1 MGTHVFKTEALLLVL
16 PTTEYQKRV
25 PVTIGT
31 SLTDMAV
38 DSLDH
43 SDTTNLPTS
52 WKTVCYATK
61 TRRQIQAQQVQKPTV
76 KTTKPIT
83 LPPFSTTVVHG
94 HTKLKGHGLK
104 LNLIAEPFKNSQLPS
119 NIQCTPTYCTLEPG
133 SNRVTVGLR
142 NISARKITVPSKTI
156 LCQIQLANIIP
167 PMNTSTDQTPPEE
180 EQVDDPCIP
189 NHLDLGELS
198 TWTKEQQYA
207 AKKLLC
213 DYADTFSKNDLD
225 LGKCNILKHNIQLT
239 DQQPF
244 KERYRRIPPHLF
256 EEVKQHLQEMVEVGA
271 IRKSFSPWASAVV
284 LVRKKD
290 GGLRLCIDLRKLN
303 NRTIK
308 DGYSLPRIDDTL
320 DCLHGAKWFSTLDLK
335 SGYWQVEL
343 EEEAKPLTAFT
354 MGPLG
359 FWECER
365 MPFGLTNAPATFQR
379 LMESCLGELNLSW
392 CIIYLD
398 DIIVFSQTPEEHLV
412 RLQAV
417 FDKLKAAGL
426 KLKPSKCELFK
437 KQINYLGHVVGQE
450 GVSTDP
456 DKIKAV
462 TEWPR
467 PTTVTEVRSF
477 LGFVSY
483 YRRFIP
489 NFSKVA
495 KPLNTLL
502 QNLEGTSNQKKKFKV
517 NWGPD
522 QQEAFET
529 LQRLCT
535 EAPIL
540 AYADFKTPF
549 ILHTDASSEGLG
561 AVLYQYQD
569 NQRRVIA
576 YASRSLSPSERNY
589 PTHKLEFLALKW
601 AITDKFHE
609 YLYGAEFQVFT
620 DNNPLTY
627 ILTTAKLDATGHR
640 WVAALSNYT
649 FSISYKPGRNN
660 TDADAL
666 SRIQWPEAV
675 DISSQTV
682 QAVCEGVQALHGKVE
697 TLCHGAQSVGILS
710 QDTMPAGM
718 TSLEWS
724 QAQMQDPAISQIIQ
738 AIQTKTLDT
747 IKYNPNMS
755 SELKAFLRIRKQFK
769 LKHGVL
775 YRKTQ
780 VHDKARL
787 QLVLPPSY
795 RSKAMAG
802 CHDLVGHLG
811 QDRVLE
817 LLRDRFFWPGMHMDV
832 ASYIN
837 SCPRCI
843 RRKTQ
848 PDTAPLHNIE
858 ATQPL
863 ELVHLDYLQ
872 IEPSKGN
879 IENVLIVT
887 DHFTRYAQ
895 AYPSKTQTA
904 LATAKLLWNNFI
916 IHYGFPNKII
926 SDQGRNFE
934 SELLANLCE
943 VAGVQKLRTTPY
955 HPQTNGQCERFNSTL
970 LNMLG
975 TLTPE
980 QKKDWKTYV
989 PAMVHAYNCTRNTAT
1004 GYSPYYL
1011 LFGREPRLPID
1022 VEFGLKRGNQQNPP
1036 SKSTYVTQLRR
1047 RLRYAHKKAKQ
1058 VADKQQARHKELYDR
1073 RCRGAA
1079 LDIGDLVLV
1088 KKTAWKGKHKIQD
1101 RWESDEYQVIE
1112 QPTPGIPVYKVK
1124 CIAGG
1129 RSRVLHHNLLLPL
1142 QGRLRQSE
1150 GQVGIDTPDPEEEE
1164 EEDSRLPGAPQ
1175 APQAQ
1180 VGKGPSPPQTKPTK
1194 PTPPSEASKQDA
1206 SDESSRK
1213 SSTSKHVPERLL
1225 TLDSSDDEVY
1235 TDSLTSHTTASDSTT
1250 NNLTSLLEPSL
1261 LPTAISRTESQFSSS
1276 MPYLEGNTSTTPSTP
1291 SIDSIKP
1298 SSTTVSNRPNDSVF
1312 ASDPSSETQH
1322 EASSPELPMPIPRR
1336 STRSTK
1342 GKPPERYGNIYAFDT
1357 IVDMGSHFIC
1367 PCDYCQGR

>member
-1 MGTHVFKTEALLLVL
+1 M
-16 PTTEYQKRV
+16 
-25 PVTIGT
+25 
-31 SLTDMAV
+31 
-38 DSLDH
+38 
-43 SDTTNLPTS
+43 
-52 WKTVCYATK
+52 
-61 TRRQIQAQQVQKPTV
+61 
-76 KTTKPIT
+76 
-83 LPPFSTTVVHG
+83 
-94 HTKLKGHGLK
+94 
-104 LNLIAEPFKNSQLPS
+104 
-119 NIQCTPTYCTLEPG
+119 
-133 SNRVTVGLR
+133 
-142 NISARKITVPSKTI
+142 
-156 LCQIQLANIIP
+156 
-167 PMNTSTDQTPPEE
+167 
-180 EQVDDPCIP
+180 
-189 NHLDLGELS
+189 
-198 TWTKEQQYA
+198 
-207 AKKLLC
+207 
-213 DYADTFSKNDLD
+213 
-225 LGKCNILKHNIQLT
+225 
-239 DQQPF
+239 
-244 KERYRRIPPHLF
+244 
-256 EEVKQHLQEMVEVGA
+256 
-271 IRKSFSPWASAVV
+271 
-284 LVRKKD
+284 
-290 GGLRLCIDLRKLN
+290 
-303 NRTIK
+303 
-308 DGYSLPRIDDTL
+308 
-320 DCLHGAKWFSTLDLK
+320 
-335 SGYWQVEL
+335 
-343 EEEAKPLTAFT
+343 
-354 MGPLG
+354 
-359 FWECER
+359 
-365 MPFGLTNAPATFQR
+365 
-379 LMESCLGELNLSW
+379 
-392 CIIYLD
+392 
-398 DIIVFSQTPEEHLV
+398 
-412 RLQAV
+412 
-417 FDKLKAAGL
+417 
-426 KLKPSKCELFK
+426 
-437 KQINYLGHVVGQE
+437 
-450 GVSTDP
+450 
-456 DKIKAV
+456 
-462 TEWPR
+462 
-467 PTTVTEVRSF
+467 
-477 LGFVSY
+477 
-483 YRRFIP
+483 
-489 NFSKVA
+489 
-495 KPLNTLL
+495 
-502 QNLEGTSNQKKKFKV
+502 
-517 NWGPD
+517 
-522 QQEAFET
+522 
-529 LQRLCT
+529 
-535 EAPIL
+535 
-540 AYADFKTPF
+540 
-549 ILHTDASSEGLG
+549 
-561 AVLYQYQD
+561 
-569 NQRRVIA
+569 
-576 YASRSLSPSERNY
+576 
-589 PTHKLEFLALKW
+589 HKLEFLALKW

-649 FSISYKPGRNN
+649 FSISYKPSRNN

-675 DISSQTV
+675 DISCQTV

-697 TLCHGAQSVGILS
+697 TLCHGVQSVGILT

-738 AIQTKTLDT
+738 AIQTKTLNT

-755 SELKAFLRIRKQFK
+755 PQLKAFLRIRKQFK

-775 YRKTQ
+775 YRKMP

-832 ASYIN
+832 ASYIT

-879 IENVLIVT
+879 IENVLIVA

-916 IHYGFPNKII
+916 IHYSFPNKII

-989 PAMVHAYNCTRNTAT
+989 PTMVHAYNCTRNTAT

-1022 VEFGLKRGNQQNPP
+1022 VEFGLKRGNQQTPP

-1058 VADKQQARHKELYDR
+1058 VADKQQARHKEHYDR

-1088 KKTAWKGKHKIQD
+1088 KKTASKGKHKIQD

-1112 QPTPGIPVYKVK
+1112 QPNPGIPVYKVK
-1124 CIAGG
+1124 CIAGS

-1150 GQVGIDTPDPEEEE
+1150 GQVGIDTPE
-1164 EEDSRLPGAPQ
+1164 LIT
-1175 APQAQ
+1175 
-1180 VGKGPSPPQTKPTK
+1180 SPPQTKPTK

-1250 NNLTSLLEPSL
+1250 INLTSLLEPSL
-1261 LPTAISRTESQFSSS
+1261 LPTAISKTESQLSSS
-1276 MPYLEGNTSTTPSTP
+1276 MPYLEGNTSTTPSPP
-1291 SIDSIKP
+1291 SIDSTKP
-1298 SSTTVSNRPNDSVF
+1298 STTTTVNNRPDDSVF